1 MSLKPQYF
9 PMIAPKENIAD
20 NDEINLKH
28 LYIDS
33 KKLKD
38 DDAELEEEE
47 EEKKLKDED
56 EEEELEE
63 DDEEEELE
71 EDDEE
76 EELEEDDEE
85 LIPKPDTNNSAKKN
99 SNFKDK

>member
-28 LYIDS
+28 FYIDS

-38 DDAELEEEE
+38 DDEEEEE
-47 EEKKLKDED
+47 EEKKLKD
-56 EEEELEE
+56 
-63 DDEEEELE
+63 DDG
-71 EDDEE
+71 
-76 EELEEDDEE
+76 
-85 LIPKPDTNNSAKKN
+85 KS
-99 SNFKDK
+99 